1 MNGCPG
7 DKMDRL
13 AFFEYFK
20 GDPNPTGSPPPVV
33 ILNEVK
39 DPSYGD

>member
-1 MNGCPG
+1 MTVDQG

-20 GDPNPTGSPPPVV
+20 GDPNPTG
-33 ILNEVK
+33 
-39 DPSYGD
+39 